1 MQEELFDEQESFK
14 DKIKRFFSA
23 LWFELFKFLL
33 ISSLLFYFKANVK
46 NILLN
51 QFDVMHEKDKV
62 SLLWEQFEK
71 SKETLSLSVKKIT
84 EYIGT
89 ASSGALAE
97 AKVYSLEKM
106 VSLFSGVIE
115 LGISLFWIYL
125 IFSFISN
132 VIQEYNKKE
141 EQNEIAN
148 LVAKKLLPYLKKKDI

>member
-1 MQEELFDEQESFK
+1 
-14 DKIKRFFSA
+14 
-23 LWFELFKFLL
+23 
-33 ISSLLFYFKANVK
+33 
-46 NILLN
+46 
-51 QFDVMHEKDKV
+51 MHEKDKV

-97 AKVYSLEKM
+97 AKIYSLEKM